1 MRNYLFFIYF
11 LIPSALLAQNIGDN
25 NFKISEQEAKAHIR
39 ILNNHKQTSAST
51 NFDITYY
58 RCEWEVDPT
67 IRYIKGKVTVYFT
80 FLSQSNTISLDLL
93 SPLTTDSVLE
103 RNRQLSF
110 TNTNNTLTI
119 NFLNQKQEGEKDSIS
134 IYYQGI
140 PAQTGYGSFIQT
152 NHSGTPVMWSLS
164 EPYGSRDWWPC
175 KNGLDDKADSIDV
188 YITHPSQFKA
198 ASNGL
203 LQSETFSPD
212 SSKITT
218 HWKHHY
224 PIATYLVCMAITNYT
239 VFNNSVM
246 LGNKSLPMITYCYP
260 ESIDVFQPGT
270 QNTLDALQLFHNNF
284 GPYPFINEKYGHVQF
299 GWGGGMEHQTSTFL
313 YNTEE
318 SLVAHELSHQW
329 FGDKITCAS
338 WEHIWLNE
346 GFATYMSRFYMENK
360 YPLTARDNRKSEIE
374 NITSLPDGSVKV
386 DDTTNVGRIFN
397 GRLSYSKGSYL
408 LNMLRIK
415 IGDSAFFKG
424 IRHYLEDPELKYR
437 YALTSDLQHHLE
449 NTSGQSLSHFFQQW
463 FEGQG
468 YPSFHIEWGTIG
480 AHNVKFKINQTTSH
494 NSVSFYEMTVPVSFK
509 NTNNEKTILIN
520 NNVNNEWFLKDI
532 GFIPDT
538 VIIDQDYQ
546 IISKDNSSEKIDF
559 PNSGNA
565 DAVIYPNPIND
576 AFTVYLHD
584 FKTNEVN
591 IVVYNSIGQTLVKNK
606 FQLVNGAEYIN
617 INSSKWAHGNYTLQ
631 ILAEGVKFTKSLI
644 K

>member
-1 MRNYLFFIYF
+1 MRNCLFFIYF
-11 LIPSALLAQNIGDN
+11 LIPSVLIAQNFRDN
-25 NFKISEQEAKAHIR
+25 NFDISEQEANAHIR
-39 ILNNHKQTSAST
+39 LLSNLKQTSAST

-80 FLSQSNTISLDLL
+80 LLTPSNAVSLDLM
-93 SPLTTDSVLE
+93 SPLVADSVLE
-103 RNRQLSF
+103 NNQQLSY
-110 TNTNNTLTI
+110 TNVNNTLTV
-119 NFLNQKQEGEKDSIS
+119 NFLNQKQAAEKDSFTV
-134 IYYQGI
+134 YYQGI
-140 PAQTGYGSFIQT
+140 PPTTGFGSFIQT

-175 KNGLDDKADSIDV
+175 KNGLDDKADSIDI

-203 LQSETFSPD
+203 LQSEIISPNGTQ
-212 SSKITT
+212 ITT
-218 HWKHHY
+218 HWKHRY

-260 ESIDVFQPGT
+260 ESIDVFQAGT
-270 QNTLDALQLFHNNF
+270 QNTLDALKLFHNTF
-284 GPYPFINEKYGHVQF
+284 GPYPFLNEKYGHVQF

-318 SLVAHELSHQW
+318 PLIAHELSHQW

-346 GFATYMSRFYMENK
+346 GFATYLSRYYMENK
-360 YPLTARDNRKSEIE
+360 YPLTARDERKSVID

-386 DDTTNVGRIFN
+386 DDTTNVGRIFS
-397 GRLSYSKGSYL
+397 GRLSYSKGSFL
-408 LNMLRIK
+408 LNMLRLK
-415 IGDSAFFKG
+415 IGDSAFFRG
-424 IRHYLEDPELKYR
+424 IRNYLEDPELKYR
-437 YALTSDLQHHLE
+437 YALTSDLQRHLE
-449 NTSGQSLSHFFQQW
+449 NTSGQPLSRFFQQW

-468 YPSFHIEWGTIG
+468 YPSFHIQWGTIG
-480 AHNVKFKINQTTSH
+480 THTVKFKINQATSH
-494 NSVSFYEMTVPVSFK
+494 NSVPFYEMTVPVTFK
-509 NTNNEKTILIN
+509 NATNEKTILIN
-520 NNVNNEWFLKDI
+520 NTINDEWFLKDI
-532 GFIPDT
+532 GFIPDSI
-538 VIIDQDYQ
+538 IIDQDYQ
-546 IISKDNSSEKIDF
+546 IISKDNSSVKIEF

-565 DAVIYPNPIND
+565 DAVVYPNPIND
-576 AFTVYLHD
+576 FFTVYVHD
-584 FKTNEVN
+584 FKSNEIN

-617 INSSKWAHGNYTLQ
+617 FNSSKWAHGNYTLQ
-631 ILAEGVKFTKSLI
+631 VLAEGVKLTKSLI

>member
-1 MRNYLFFIYF
+1 MRNCLFFIYF
-11 LIPSALLAQNIGDN
+11 LIPSVLIAQNFRDN
-25 NFKISEQEAKAHIR
+25 NFDISEQEANAHIR
-39 ILNNHKQTSAST
+39 LLSNLKQTSAST

-80 FLSQSNTISLDLL
+80 LLTPSNAVSLDLM
-93 SPLTTDSVLE
+93 SPLVTDSVLE
-103 RNRQLSF
+103 NNQQLCY
-110 TNTNNTLTI
+110 TNVNNTLTV
-119 NFLNQKQEGEKDSIS
+119 NFLNQKQAAEKDSFTV
-134 IYYQGI
+134 YYQGI
-140 PAQTGYGSFIQT
+140 PPTTGFGSFIQT

-175 KNGLDDKADSIDV
+175 KNGLDDKADSIDI

-203 LQSETFSPD
+203 LQSEIISPNGTQ
-212 SSKITT
+212 ITT
-218 HWKHHY
+218 HWKHRY

-260 ESIDVFQPGT
+260 ESIDVFQAGT
-270 QNTLDALQLFHNNF
+270 QNTLDALQLFHHTF

-318 SLVAHELSHQW
+318 PLIAHELSHQW

-346 GFATYMSRFYMENK
+346 GFATYLSRYYMENK
-360 YPLTARDNRKSEIE
+360 YPLTARDERKSVID

-386 DDTTNVGRIFN
+386 DDTTNVGRIFS
-397 GRLSYSKGSYL
+397 GRLSYSKGSFL
-408 LNMLRIK
+408 LNMLRLK
-415 IGDSAFFKG
+415 IGDSAFFRG
-424 IRHYLEDPELKYR
+424 IRNYLEDPELKYR
-437 YALTSDLQHHLE
+437 YALTSDLQRHLE
-449 NTSGQSLSHFFQQW
+449 NTSGQPLSRFFQQW

-468 YPSFHIEWGTIG
+468 YPSFHIQWGTIG
-480 AHNVKFKINQTTSH
+480 THTVKFKINQTTSH
-494 NSVSFYEMTVPVSFK
+494 NSVPFYEMTVPVTFK
-509 NTNNEKTILIN
+509 NATNEKTILIN
-520 NNVNNEWFLKDI
+520 NTINDEWFLKDI
-532 GFIPDT
+532 GFIPDSI
-538 VIIDQDYQ
+538 IIDQDYQ
-546 IISKDNSSEKIDF
+546 IISKDNSSVKIEF

-565 DAVIYPNPIND
+565 DAVVYPNPIND
-576 AFTVYLHD
+576 FFTVYVHD
-584 FKTNEVN
+584 FKSNEIN

-617 INSSKWAHGNYTLQ
+617 FNSSKWAHGNYTLQ
-631 ILAEGVKFTKSLI
+631 VLAEGVKLTKSLI